1 MIDTIKFAREISP
14 DVEVIENKSH
24 WTRDVVLEEDAYQVR
39 WSVIPQVMNTLRS
52 TALAAL
58 RFAGYHS
65 ISKAMRY
72 FAAHPQHALRLIN
85 RKTRTM
91 VDDRITDTFE

>member
-24 WTRDVVLEEDAYQVR
+24 WTRDVVLAEDAYQVR
-39 WSVIPQVMNTLRS
+39 WSVIPQVMNTLRN
-52 TALAAL
+52 TALAGL

-65 ISKAMRY
+65 ISKA
-72 FAAHPQHALRLIN
+72 I
-85 RKTRTM
+85 RTYAS
-91 VDDRITDTFE
+91 I

>member
-1 MIDTIKFAREISP
+1 MVDTIKFAREISP

-24 WTRDVVLEEDAYQVR
+24 WIRDVVLEEDASQVR

-58 RFAGYHS
+58 R
-65 ISKAMRY
+65 
-72 FAAHPQHALRLIN
+72 LIN
-85 RKTRTM
+85 RKTRTI
-91 VDDRITDTFE
+91 VNSKNKQTLKVVGTRRVP